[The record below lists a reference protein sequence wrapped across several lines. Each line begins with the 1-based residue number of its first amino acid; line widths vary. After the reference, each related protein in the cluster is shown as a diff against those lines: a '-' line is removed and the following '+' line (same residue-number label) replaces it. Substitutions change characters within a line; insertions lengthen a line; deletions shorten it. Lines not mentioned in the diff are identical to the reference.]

1 MLTATITSDFE
12 ALPESHFNWG
22 IIGPVT
28 RERSIKLG
36 QGICLP
42 AVCSPEKVVE
52 YANKIFEEDNLKASA
67 ANCKTND
74 PVEVKAVDYFAL

>member
-1 MLTATITSDFE
+1 MLTATITSGSED
-12 ALPESHFNWG
+12 LPKSHFDWG
-22 IIGPVT
+22 IVGPVA
-28 RERSIKLG
+28 RERNIELG

-67 ANCKTND
+67 ASCRTND
-74 PVEVKAVDYFAL
+74 PVEVKAIDVFAL